1 MPGLFDRLQE
11 EITHQD
17 KVAGM
22 STVDLLDMEDGA
34 RQIVQLL
41 MRRGELSLAAI
52 AEALGPEGQDLEA
65 LATRLQDVVGQG
77 FILRRD
83 RDGEAFYHTAFGRRR
98 RQALPLDL
106 WAMLA
111 DRADEP
117 AMPEDTDGAQGA
129 DGP

>member
-52 AEALGPEGQDLEA
+52 AEALGSEGQDLEA
-65 LATRLQDVVGQG
+65 LTTQLQDVVGQG

-98 RQALPLDL
+98 RQTLPLDL

-117 AMPEDTDGAQGA
+117 AAPADNDPEQGA
-129 DGP
+129 GGP

>member
-1 MPGLFDRLQE
+1 
-11 EITHQD
+11 
-17 KVAGM
+17 M

-52 AEALGPEGQDLEA
+52 AEALGSEGQDLEA

-83 RDGEAFYHTAFGRRR
+83 RDGEAFYHTSFGRRR

-106 WAMLA
+106 WSCLLYTS
-111 DRADEP
+111 RCV
-117 AMPEDTDGAQGA
+117 
-129 DGP
+129 